1 MLNEFYFAGYIDE
14 SLKQGLFE
22 EMSPPTAHSSSQKTC
37 PTEELR
43 QKRLAFLEKQS
54 SSSSSQAES
63 STVTKKD
70 SVLDD
75 GLKGTGNIPQK
86 DFIKLNCSPFINEE
100 YFLAKPFLTCH
111 ICKLLMINFNST
123 SYDRWNMTGMLQY
136 QCRQNSLTDLLTVY
150 TSSCL
155 LSDLLLCF
163 CMHR

>member
-1 MLNEFYFAGYIDE
+1 MPAVQPIKPSLLTSEGQDKVTQGEDDDDQYLQKALEESRQLVEQDDMALQKALNDSMTGYIDE

-22 EMSPPTAHSSSQKTC
+22 EMSPPAAHSSSQKTC

-75 GLKGTGNIPQK
+75 GLKGTG
-86 DFIKLNCSPFINEE
+86 DEGSDDE
-100 YFLAKPFLTCH
+100 
-111 ICKLLMINFNST
+111 
-123 SYDRWNMTGMLQY
+123 MLKQALKMSME
-136 QCRQNSLTDLLTVY
+136 QP
-150 TSSCL
+150 
-155 LSDLLLCF
+155 
-163 CMHR
+163 